1 MFLKHYIINV
11 IFNTSIYHLMKRF
24 LIFFSIIL
32 LTFNRAWAANLSVGK
47 SVPSISIKTFDGQTI
62 TNSSAKGR
70 ILVIHLWATWCESCR
85 KEMPALESFYK
96 KHHKDGVDV
105 VALSVDDKSDLTKV
119 KAVLKEFSFTG
130 AMEADSDI
138 HKLGRIWRVPVTF
151 IIDQNGILRKNGWEG
166 DPIVDEELLE
176 KIVAPLLTPPVV
188 N

>member
-1 MFLKHYIINV
+1 
-11 IFNTSIYHLMKRF
+11 MKRF
-24 LIFFSIIL
+24 IILFSIIL
-32 LTFNRAWAANLSVGK
+32 LTLNNAWAANLSVGK
-47 SVPSISIKTFDGQTI
+47 SVPSFSIKTFDGQTI
-62 TNSSAKGR
+62 TNSSAKGH

-105 VALSVDDKSDLTKV
+105 VALSVDDKSDLNKV
-119 KAVLKEFSFTG
+119 KAAVKEFSFIG

-138 HKLGRIWRVPVTF
+138 QKLGRIWRVPVTF
-151 IIDQNGILRKNGWEG
+151 VIDQNGILKKNGWEG

-176 KIVAPLLTPPVV
+176 KIVAPLLTPPIV

>member
-1 MFLKHYIINV
+1 
-11 IFNTSIYHLMKRF
+11 
-24 LIFFSIIL
+24 
-32 LTFNRAWAANLSVGK
+32 
-47 SVPSISIKTFDGQTI
+47 
-62 TNSSAKGR
+62 
-70 ILVIHLWATWCESCR
+70 
-85 KEMPALESFYK
+85 MPALESFYK